1 MAETDLDQRRQLK
14 TLRALKPTV
23 DSAWLWIMLG
33 IITLMALEILFNDA
47 YQEAFREIVPGL
59 KLTFYITI
67 GSFLI
72 AMPLGLF
79 IGLGRLSKNSVI
91 NTISRVYIE
100 FVRGMPMLV
109 FIFVVAFV
117 LTKDFADLF
126 GMKTRTIKNEWRG
139 VAALSLFYAAFI
151 AEVVRAGIQSV
162 EHGQIEAGMAVGLR
176 RWQVSRRV
184 VLPQALRNALPALG
198 NDFISLM
205 KDTSLLSVL
214 AVKELTQEARI
225 YSGSSFRIRESFF
238 ILATVYVAMTLILSL
253 ALQAWERWLHIPGR
267 NPLDQPSP

>member
-1 MAETDLDQRRQLK
+1 MAKTVTDEGLPYEKLT
-14 TLRALKPTV
+14 TLRPSAE
-23 DSAWLWIMLG
+23 SAWLWIMLG
-33 IITLMALEILFNDA
+33 IIAFMVFQILTNSN
-47 YQEAFREIVPGL
+47 YQEAFGEIVPGL
-59 KLTFYITI
+59 KLTLYITI

-79 IGLGRLSKNSVI
+79 IGMGRLSKNPVI

-109 FIFVVAFV
+109 FIFVIALV
-117 LTKDFADLF
+117 LTKDFADLI
-126 GMKTRTIKNEWRG
+126 GIRTRTIKNEWRG

-151 AEVVRAGIQSV
+151 AEVVRAGVQSV
-162 EHGQIEAGMAVGLR
+162 EHGQLEAGMAVGLG
-176 RWQVSRRV
+176 RWQINRGI

-205 KDTSLLSVL
+205 KDTSLLSVI

-225 YSGSSFRIRESFF
+225 YSGSSFKIRESFF
-238 ILATVYVAMTLILSL
+238 ILATLYVALTLLLSL
-253 ALQAWERWLHIPGR
+253 ALQWWERWLEIPGR
-267 NPLDQPSP
+267 SGSDQPSR